1 MPFSANIGTT
11 KRLFSM
17 EVSLSVFG
25 SPFVG
30 DVVVLRL
37 QELEAQLRPVVLE
50 QMQGL
55 SEDEVRDPAARNALA
70 LRIRD
75 AVNAAFVTFGEKIE
89 IDTAIITSVVL
100 T

>member
-1 MPFSANIGTT
+1 
-11 KRLFSM
+11 M
-17 EVSLSVFG
+17 EVSVSVFG

-30 DVVVLRL
+30 DTNILRL

-50 QMQGL
+50 QMQGMT
-55 SEDEVRDPAARNALA
+55 EDEIRDPAVRNQLA

-75 AVNAAFVTFGEKIE
+75 ALNATFASLGENIE
-89 IDTAIITSVVL
+89 LKAAMITSVVL